1 MLPDAFGL
9 PPPPW
14 IVAHRGASGEY
25 PENTLASLTAA
36 SEQGAHMLEV
46 DLQLAADGEL
56 VAVHDFE
63 VDTAWG
69 PRVIEEI
76 AASELR
82 SLISDR
88 SDIGAPFPTL
98 AASLAAV
105 PDDLPLNL
113 ELKRRRADAALWP
126 DRLLEE
132 LGARPRV
139 LVSSFDW
146 ELLASIRRDA
156 PDMPLAPI
164 GARKPHDLL
173 RAAERLGAA
182 TVHCHR
188 RLAFGD
194 FFTAAGSS
202 GWPVIVYTVND
213 ARTARDLFA
222 RGAAGVFTDFPGA
235 LLEELDLA

>member
-1 MLPDAFGL
+1 MLPDTFGL
-9 PPPPW
+9 PTPPW

-25 PENTLASLTAA
+25 PDNTLASLTAGV
-36 SEQGAHMLEV
+36 EQGAHMLEV

-63 VDTAWG
+63 VETAWG
-69 PRVIEEI
+69 PRVVEETT
-76 AASELR
+76 ASELR

-88 SDIGAPFPTL
+88 SDIGAPYPTL
-98 AASLAAV
+98 AEILAAV

-132 LGARPRV
+132 LDGRQRV

-146 ELLASIRRDA
+146 ELLASLRRDA
-156 PDMPLAPI
+156 PEILLAPI
-164 GARKPHDLL
+164 GSRKPHDLL
-173 RAAERLGAA
+173 RAAERLAA
-182 TVHCHR
+182 ASVHCHR

-194 FFTAAGSS
+194 LFTAAGAS

-213 ARTARDLFA
+213 ARTARGLFA
-222 RGAAGVFTDFPGA
+222 LGAAGVFTDFPGA
-235 LLEELDLA
+235 LLEELDLV